1 MVAGVMRTPGSRA
14 SPVQCDN
21 LRVMLTK
28 RELRAE
34 IRAERRQRPVAER
47 EAAAADISARL
58 VSLVVDRA
66 PRLVACYLS
75 TDDEPG
81 TRPFLEWAAFNGVD
95 VILPVSRVDGLL
107 DWVPSRGGTEQ
118 VGLFGIP
125 EIVGEPLGAGITAEV
140 DLMIIPAAAV
150 DRSGMRLGWGRGY
163 FDRALS
169 ALDHSPPVHAV
180 VFDSEFRETVPREPH
195 DQPVDGMVTPT
206 TSVLF

>member
-1 MVAGVMRTPGSRA
+1 
-14 SPVQCDN
+14 
-21 LRVMLTK
+21 MLTK

-47 EAAAADISARL
+47 EGAAANISTRL
-58 VSLVVDRA
+58 VSLVIDRA

-81 TRPFLEWAAFNGVD
+81 TRPFLEWAASNGVD

-107 DWVPSRGGTEQ
+107 DWIPNGGGTEQ
-118 VGLFGIP
+118 LGLFGIP
-125 EIVGEPLGAGITAEV
+125 EIVGQPLSAEITAGV

-163 FDRALS
+163 FDRTLS
-169 ALDHSPPVHAV
+169 ALEHSPTVYAV

-195 DQPVDGMVTPT
+195 DHPVDGIVTPSMT
-206 TSVLF
+206 ALFEVCQGFETVG